1 MVVGVKT
8 SGGSFWS
15 RDDDIAFE
23 RALAVYTAEIDNRWE
38 KIADVVPGKTLEQV
52 IKHYEKLLRDVMLI
66 ESGSIPFPDYNE
78 VPEETNVRERCIGER
93 GIDHKC
99 KYKQEDEPKP
109 KPNRRKAIPW
119 SPLEHSQFV
128 LGLKKYGKGDWRSI
142 SRHVVLTRT
151 PTQVA
156 SHAQKYFARL
166 KATNRSRQRH
176 SIHDVNIAES
186 SNISATEAPVTWQDA
201 QATSKPSFDH
211 HAYETP
217 TIWNTKASSQPSSLD
232 HPTYATPT
240 MWNTQSTSPPSSL
253 DHPTYVTTP
262 TIWNTQATSQPSSLD
277 HPTYA
282 TPTMWNTQSTS
293 PPSSLD
299 HPTYA
304 TTPTIWNTQATS
316 QPSSLDHP
324 TYATPTIWNTQS
336 TSSPSSL
343 DHPTYATTPTIWNTQ
358 ITSPP
363 SVLDHHVFRTPT
375 IWNMQA
381 ASQPPENVPGYG
393 TSSIGQS
400 MVTPYV
406 LPYGADMNLLA
417 APYMAYGVQHP
428 SVPHT
433 SVSRAPFN
441 TGLFS
446 DNMTYISTSR

>member
-8 SGGSFWS
+8 SDGSFWS

-38 KIADVVPGKTLEQV
+38 KIADVVPEKTLEQV

-93 GIDHKC
+93 GIDRKC

-186 SNISATEAPVTWQDA
+186 SNISATEALVTWQDA

-217 TIWNTKASSQPSSLD
+217 TIWNTKASS
-232 HPTYATPT
+232 
-240 MWNTQSTSPPSSL
+240 
-253 DHPTYVTTP
+253 
-262 TIWNTQATSQPSSLD
+262 
-277 HPTYA
+277 
-282 TPTMWNTQSTS
+282 
-293 PPSSLD
+293 
-299 HPTYA
+299 
-304 TTPTIWNTQATS
+304 
-316 QPSSLDHP
+316 
-324 TYATPTIWNTQS
+324 
-336 TSSPSSL
+336 
-343 DHPTYATTPTIWNTQ
+343 
-358 ITSPP
+358 P

-400 MVTPYV
+400 MVAPYV

-417 APYMAYGVQHP
+417 PPYMAYGVQHP

-433 SVSRAPFN
+433 SVPRAPFN